1 MAKPKVT
8 IQGYTY
14 LFEFDKEQV
23 TMFFDR
29 LHDEGKATKGEIW
42 VSSTAPANK
51 GHIHHTRFDLTS
63 TTQKKALVKQL
74 EERWAD
80 ASWDWGDLIEQCS
93 ISVLGHFRKGEP
105 VIAIQADVT
114 KLAPPEYVIYPI
126 LPRLQ
131 PTIMFG
137 QGGVGKTQIKGD
149 KVLMSKGE
157 WKNVEDIQ
165 VGDCIL
171 SPQLDGTSM
180 YAPII
185 NVHSHFADDV
195 YEIREQTRANRLL
208 YTCAG
213 SHEIPIIRHFAPRIN
228 KRRGS
233 KRNHETYNYNT
244 RNRERRLYK
253 YTATEL
259 GKLRNSKSQFCSFT
273 TTTVTFDQP
282 NSSINPYCLGAFL
295 GDGCYTPKSRG
306 VILTTTEI
314 AIANE
319 FIRTYSADMRKTQ
332 NKAGTDA
339 KDYHLSVNGEFARE
353 LRRVGLAG
361 KYSGTKFI
369 PKECLL
375 SDIPYRMQLL
385 AGLIDTDGYVD
396 KKNTII
402 YATKSEELA
411 KNLKNLV
418 FSLGGYCTLLPIT
431 KSIKSTGFTG
441 NYYSVTISFKD
452 ATIIPLR
459 TWKQN
464 RISKRVIEPRHI
476 AVKAVRTNPQMVY
489 GFEIDSPSKWYIT
502 NNWMVTHNS
511 QLAQLL
517 AIHVLTAWHDNPFGL
532 KVGVKEPRPVLYL
545 DWETDDKNIAYTFT
559 KLKNGLS
566 RPDCTLHYRR
576 CAQPFADDLAEI
588 HKMVDQVKPEL
599 LIIDSIGAAIQTDLN
614 AADGAIRLLTK
625 DIRQLKVTSLIL
637 AHQAKHGDPK
647 SPFGSIFFYN
657 YARSV
662 VECRKHQELGEDR
675 MEVGIFCHKA
685 NIAKLFKPIGLEI
698 AFFEDGTIVERKD
711 VMDLPEMES
720 AMPLIDRMYNILK
733 KPMTIAT
740 LAETLNVEENEIQG
754 ILSNRADRFVRLPN
768 GTWAGKTGK
777 YNYAKEGN
785 Y

>member
-105 VIAIQADVT
+105 IIAIQADVT
-114 KLAPPEYVIYPI
+114 KITPPEYVIYPV
-126 LPRLQ
+126 LPRMQ
-131 PTIMFG
+131 PTIIFG
-137 QGGVGKTQIKGD
+137 QGGVGKTQVKGD
-149 KVLMSKGE
+149 KVLMSTGE
-157 WKNVEDIQ
+157 WKNVEDVQ
-165 VGDCIL
+165 VGDCVL
-171 SPQLDGTSM
+171 SPQLDSTTR
-180 YAPII
+180 YAPVV
-185 NVHSHFADDV
+185 NLHSRYADDV

-208 YTCAG
+208 YTCADN
-213 SHEIPIIRHFAPRIN
+213 HEIPIVRYFAPRAN
-228 KRRGS
+228 KKNS
-233 KRNHETYNYNT
+233 FP
-244 RNRERRLYK
+244 RNRERKLYT

-259 GKLRNSKSQFCSFT
+259 SKLHNSKSSFCSFT
-273 TTTVTFDQP
+273 TTAVTFDQP
-282 NSSINPYCLGAFL
+282 NSSIDPYCLGAFL
-295 GDGCYTPKSRG
+295 GDGCYTQKHNG
-306 VILTTTEI
+306 VSLTTTEI

-319 FIRTYSADMRKTQ
+319 FKRAYSADMRKTQ
-332 NKAGTDA
+332 NKTGTDA
-339 KDYHLSVNGEFARE
+339 KDYHLSVNGEFAKE
-353 LRRVGLAG
+353 LRRVGLVG

-369 PKECLL
+369 PRECLL
-375 SDIPYRMQLL
+375 SDITYRMQLL
-385 AGLIDTDGYVD
+385 AGLIDTDGHVD
-396 KKNTII
+396 KKNTIA
-402 YATKSEELA
+402 YVTKSEQLA
-411 KNLKNLV
+411 KDIKHLV
-418 FSLGGYCTLLPIT
+418 FSLGGYCTISPIT
-431 KSIKSTGFTG
+431 KSIKSIGFTG
-441 NYYSVTISFKD
+441 NYYSLTLSFKD
-452 ATIIPLR
+452 ATVIPLR
-459 TWKQN
+459 TWKQS
-464 RISKRVIEPRHI
+464 RISKRTIDPRHI
-476 AVKAVRTNPQMVY
+476 AIKAVRTNPQMVY

-511 QLAQLL
+511 AFAQLL
-517 AIHVLTAWHDNPFGL
+517 ALHVLTAWHDNPFGFR
-532 KVGVKEPRPVLYL
+532 VSVSEPRPVLYL

-559 KLKNGLS
+559 KLKNGLG

-588 HKMVDQVKPEL
+588 HKMVDQIKPEL
-599 LIIDSIGAAIQTDLN
+599 LIVDSIGAAIQTDLN

-625 DIRQLKVTSLIL
+625 DIRQLKTTTLIL

-647 SPFGSIFFYN
+647 SPYGSIFFYN

-662 VECRKHQELGEDR
+662 CELRKHQELGEER

-685 NIAKLFKPIGLEI
+685 NIAKLFKPIGLEF

-720 AMPLIDRMYNILK
+720 AMPLIDRMYSLLK

-740 LAETLNVEENEIQG
+740 LAETLNVEQNEIQG

-777 YNYAKEGN
+777 YNYAKEGG